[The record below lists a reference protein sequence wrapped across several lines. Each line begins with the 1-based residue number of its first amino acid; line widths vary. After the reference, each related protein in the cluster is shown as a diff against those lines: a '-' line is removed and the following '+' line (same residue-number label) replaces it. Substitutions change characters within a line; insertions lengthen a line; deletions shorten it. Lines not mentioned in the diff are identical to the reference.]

1 MIKLEITTPLMV
13 ALFLGIVVSQSLAAS
28 HEAAFKESSES
39 KKAPATDTKNN
50 TIKSESLEPI
60 TIGLIGDSTVAS
72 TYGWGPGFA
81 DRIRKEGTVHN
92 FAKNG
97 ATLHSLSKSLDSLLK
112 KKPDYVLIQFG
123 HNDMKRYGTE
133 DYSDK
138 LQNYVERIRKAGAQ
152 PVILSSVAR
161 RSMASDGK
169 IVHHA
174 IKGGDFRRTVRRQG
188 HSLVKWGCLSWTC
201 SISVSS
207 NTTAWDPRLFRP
219 IIL

>member
-1 MIKLEITTPLMV
+1 MKKITTLLMT
-13 ALFLGIVVSQSLAAS
+13 ALFCGVVLLQALAAS
-28 HEAAFKESSES
+28 ET
-39 KKAPATDTKNN
+39 KKAFVTD
-50 TIKSESLEPI
+50 SGSLNPI

-133 DYSDK
+133 DYSDQPPYLPMK
-138 LQNYVERIRKAGAQ
+138 ASPTTSPKKQIPSSYWDYPRK
-152 PVILSSVAR
+152 
-161 RSMASDGK
+161 
-169 IVHHA
+169 
-174 IKGGDFRRTVRRQG
+174 
-188 HSLVKWGCLSWTC
+188 
-201 SISVSS
+201 
-207 NTTAWDPRLFRP
+207 
-219 IIL
+219 